1 MGFSAADALFFPP
14 RWCPQ
19 MNVSLRSSPSVAL
32 WLRSFARV
40 GLSVAAVA
48 ALAVPTGCKKKNKGP
63 SCKPDEHP
71 MEAIRVVIQPDEMLN
86 PNDEGE
92 PLSVQ
97 LHVYQLSGD
106 ESVEVIDFETVWEEG
121 GEVAFGDD
129 FISEEEITV
138 YPGKDDVLE
147 LTPDP
152 AAKFILAAA
161 IFREPLGQDWFRL
174 YEVPRYH
181 GNDYCAAEVKKKPW
195 PDPCFHVLLERSLL
209 DGGPTPPTGWDAEAQ
224 TLQCPG
230 KPSKTPPV
238 EVKDDG
244 KKKKKKKKRQK
255 LKDREAPE
263 QPEQPESPSKPEAPS
278 APEKPGA

>member
-106 ESVEVIDFETVWEEG
+106 ETIEMIDFEQVWQEG
-121 GEVAFGDD
+121 GEAAFADD
-129 FISEEEITV
+129 YLSEEEITV
-138 YPGKDDVLE
+138 NPGQPDLLE
-147 LTPDP
+147 LKPEAD
-152 AAKFILAAA
+152 ARFIVAAA
-161 IFREPLGQDWFRL
+161 IFREPLGQDWFRVW
-174 YEVPRYH
+174 EVPRYH
-181 GNDYCAAEVKKKPW
+181 GHSVCAAKKKKKPW
-195 PDPCFHVLLERSLL
+195 PDPCFHVMLERYSI
-209 DGGPTPPTGWDAEAQ
+209 DGGHTPPAGWDAE
-224 TLQCPG
+224 LHELECPG
-230 KPSKTPPV
+230 APMKNPPP
-238 EVKDDG
+238 EIKDEG
-244 KKKKKKKKRQK
+244 KKKKKKKKK
-255 LKDREAPE
+255 LKLGEKMEKAEEAE
-263 QPEQPESPSKPEAPS
+263 DAS
-278 APEKPGA
+278 APDVPGDGK